1 MSVVGQ
7 LYRIIIDDVI
17 KNVKSEF
24 AAEGLDDTVLQEL
37 QQTWELKLQ
46 QSGAVNLAMG
56 DGVADYGQHATYS
69 YDLNTHYNI
78 SNTNF
83 LQNPFPVDLSHNTL
97 YNMQN
102 SQAYLPAPVEM
113 PAAPRPYPSSASTQ
127 LAATALRSLNAN
139 PPYDSLGKPQQYMP
153 APTWDTTPVNVT
165 LSGRAGTS
173 NASIQNIIRQQDGAS
188 DQPQELQQTSSTSEE
203 TKQIDE
209 MVLQKYEEILKKKA
223 AAKSKK
229 TKKIIPQLDGKSG
242 DSDDDDESDG
252 DIGDEELD
260 SDLDDDDD
268 TEPETENFVLCQYEK
283 VTRIKNKRKTN
294 LKDGIMHLNG
304 RDSVFHK
311 ATGEFD
317 W

>member
-17 KNVKSEF
+17 KNVKAEF
-24 AAEGLDDTVLQEL
+24 AAEGLDDSVLQEL

-46 QSGAVNLAMG
+46 QSGAVNLAAG
-56 DGVADYGQHATYS
+56 EGVADYGQHAPYS
-69 YDLNTHYNI
+69 YDLNTYNA
-78 SNTNF
+78 NF
-83 LQNPFPVDLSHNTL
+83 LNTAFPDLSHNPSL
-97 YNMQN
+97 YNLN
-102 SQAYLPAPVEM
+102 SQTYIPTAADM
-113 PAAPRPYPSSASTQ
+113 TAAPRPYPSTQSTQ
-127 LAATALRSLNAN
+127 LAATALRSLNTNA
-139 PPYDSLGKPQQYMP
+139 PPPFEAIGKPQHYMP
-153 APTWDTTPVNVT
+153 APSWNSTPVNVN
-165 LSGRAGTS
+165 LADRSNSS

-188 DQPQELQQTSSTSEE
+188 DQTQEDQSQASKSEE

-209 MVLQKYEEILKKKA
+209 MILQKYEEIVKKKA
-223 AAKSKK
+223 EKYMK
-229 TKKIIPQLDGKSG
+229 TKTIPQVDGKSG
-242 DSDDDDESDG
+242 SEDDSDNELG
-252 DIGDEELD
+252 GDEELD
-260 SDLDDDDD
+260 SDLDDEDD

-304 RDSVFHK
+304 RDYVFHK

>member
-7 LYRIIIDDVI
+7 LYRVIVDDVI

-56 DGVADYGQHATYS
+56 DTTDQYQQHAAYP
-69 YDLNTHYNI
+69 YDLTTYTNPTFIPTH
-78 SNTNF
+78 NF
-83 LQNPFPVDLSHNTL
+83 PELTHNPL
-97 YNMQN
+97 YNMN
-102 SQAYLPAPVEM
+102 SQAYLTSPVDM
-113 PAAPRPYPSSASTQ
+113 TPAPRPYSTASNPSTQ
-127 LAATALRSLNAN
+127 LAATALRSLNAA
-139 PPYDSLGKPQQYMP
+139 SFETLGKPQQYMP
-153 APTWDTTPVNVT
+153 APSWNTAPVNLGEARINT
-165 LSGRAGTS
+165 P
-173 NASIQNIIRQQDGAS
+173 ASIQNIIRQHDGAS
-188 DQPQELQQTSSTSEE
+188 DQPQETLPNRSED
-203 TKQIDE
+203 TKSIDE
-209 MVLQKYEEILKKKA
+209 MVTKKYEEILQKKA
-223 AAKSKK
+223 EKASKK
-229 TKKIIPQLDGKSG
+229 SAKTIPQLDGKGKGSE
-242 DSDDDDESDG
+242 DDDDD
-252 DIGDEELD
+252 DDALGDEELD

-268 TEPETENFVLCQYEK
+268 TEPETDNFVLCQYEK

>member
-17 KNVKSEF
+17 KNVKAEF
-24 AAEGLDDTVLQEL
+24 AAEGLDDNVLQEL
-37 QQTWELKLQ
+37 QQTWEMKLQ

-56 DGVADYGQHATYS
+56 ENADYAQHTAYQ
-69 YDLNTHYNI
+69 YDLNTY
-78 SNTNF
+78 NTNF
-83 LQNPFPVDLSHNTL
+83 LQTPFPDLSHNTL
-97 YNMQN
+97 YTMN
-102 SQAYLPAPVEM
+102 SQAYLPPVDM
-113 PAAPRPYPSSASTQ
+113 SAAPRPYSTPNTQ

-139 PPYDSLGKPQQYMP
+139 TFDTLGKPQQYMP
-153 APTWDTTPVNVT
+153 APSWNSQVNVN
-165 LSGRAGTS
+165 LNDRSGAS

-188 DQPQELQQTSSTSEE
+188 DQPTQEDSHATSKMEE
-203 TKQIDE
+203 TKKVDE
-209 MVLQKYEEILKKKA
+209 AIFQKYEEILKKKA
-223 AAKSKK
+223 EKAQKK
-229 TKKIIPQLDGKSG
+229 TKSIPQLDGKSG
-242 DSDDDDESDG
+242 DSDEEDDDEEAE
-252 DIGDEELD
+252 GDEELD

-268 TEPETENFVLCQYEK
+268 AEPETENFVLCQYEK